1 MGKLSVSILSA
12 DLAHLADQVKLVEPY
27 ADAIHVDVMDGHFA
41 PPITF
46 GGVLVRSL
54 RPCTPLVLHGHLM
67 VDAPESQFDELA
79 QAGMDI
85 VSFHIEAVEDPAPVI
100 RKARDAGMRV
110 GMTVSPPTP
119 VEALFPYLEE
129 LDDVMVM
136 SVYPGWAGQRF
147 MPEALPEAGGGP
159 RRARPPGPQSRRPDR
174 RRREARERAALHRGR
189 RHRAHRGLGDLPG
202 RGPRGRGPGAEGD
215 RGGEGLMPET
225 ILVVD
230 DDPDIARFVE
240 VNLRSAGYEVAVAAD
255 GEQALEMAMQLRPD
269 LVLLDVMMPR
279 IDGFEVAQRLRRNP
293 QTANTSI
300 IMLTAKALS
309 TDKVLGLTAGADDY
323 IIKPF
328 DPIELLARVKGTLR
342 RAKEMRNLSPLT
354 GLPGNIR
361 IQEEIERMVRERRP
375 FAVLYCDLDNF
386 KAYNDQKGFV
396 RGDRLI
402 QATAR
407 IIQDSVVE
415 LAGSEGFVGHVGG
428 DDFVAIVP
436 PDVAEPIAKRIVERF
451 DAQVHRFYDPEDV
464 ERGYVEV
471 EDRKGVLQR
480 LPLAAISVGIA
491 TTAVRTFAH
500 YGEAVAVATEM
511 KQFAKRQ
518 AGSSYAIDRRAGT

>member
-1 MGKLSVSILSA
+1 
-12 DLAHLADQVKLVEPY
+12 
-27 ADAIHVDVMDGHFA
+27 
-41 PPITF
+41 
-46 GGVLVRSL
+46 
-54 RPCTPLVLHGHLM
+54 
-67 VDAPESQFDELA
+67 
-79 QAGMDI
+79 
-85 VSFHIEAVEDPAPVI
+85 
-100 RKARDAGMRV
+100 
-110 GMTVSPPTP
+110 
-119 VEALFPYLEE
+119 
-129 LDDVMVM
+129 
-136 SVYPGWAGQRF
+136 
-147 MPEALPEAGGGP
+147 
-159 RRARPPGPQSRRPDR
+159 
-174 RRREARERAALHRGR
+174 
-189 RHRAHRGLGDLPG
+189 
-202 RGPRGRGPGAEGD
+202 
-215 RGGEGLMPET
+215 MPET

-240 VNLRSAGYEVAVAAD
+240 VNLRSAGYEVAVASD

-518 AGSSYAIDRRAGT
+518 ACSSYAIDRRAGT